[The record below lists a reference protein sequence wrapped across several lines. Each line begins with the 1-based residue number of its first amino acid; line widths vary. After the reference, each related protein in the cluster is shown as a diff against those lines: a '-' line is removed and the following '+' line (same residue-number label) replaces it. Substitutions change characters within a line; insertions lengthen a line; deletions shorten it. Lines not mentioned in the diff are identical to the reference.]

1 MEIMTPLTLA
11 LVSNRVWLRLS
22 YYARFTIR
30 VLVDRGPREMSCKEV
45 ASFRRLLVIG
55 EKYAPWPNFR
65 SW

>member
-30 VLVDRGPREMSCKEV
+30 VLVDRGPREMSCEEV